1 MARKSEEKEKKAL
14 VVKCISV
21 FLMSNVKKLLNL
33 IISLSLLYLVLCSI
47 PHFHVV
53 FYMFLVIYLINQ
65 FPCVGGVSPRYGIEQ
80 ILEG

>member
-1 MARKSEEKEKKAL
+1 MDSCNSEEAGESEGKEKQAV

-21 FLMSNVKKLLNL
+21 FLMSDVKKLFNL

-65 FPCVGGVSPRYGIEQ
+65 FS
-80 ILEG
+80 